1 MVPSPLSGGGRG
13 ADAVLLLVLLRG
25 RGGEDGRIAGGV
37 ESEKNAENDDGGV
50 IRSCWSGG

>member
-1 MVPSPLSGGGRG
+1 VEPTPSSSSSSSSSPPPPG
-13 ADAVLLLVLLRG
+13 RG